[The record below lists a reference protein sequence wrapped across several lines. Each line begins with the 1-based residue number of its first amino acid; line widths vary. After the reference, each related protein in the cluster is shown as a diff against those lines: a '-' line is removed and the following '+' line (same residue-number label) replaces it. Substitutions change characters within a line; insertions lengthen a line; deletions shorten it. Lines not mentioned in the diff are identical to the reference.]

1 MLIQNKQMKLGYDD
15 VSILPDVLSDISSRK
30 ECNPYDENGM
40 LPIFASPMAA
50 VVCEENIP
58 DFLDNKINVVIPRTI
73 YPTDQIAQRIALGK
87 KYDCF
92 VAISLSEAQ
101 QIIDDFTD
109 PYGQRGWARRG
120 ETYKICID
128 LANGHMSR
136 LLDICSSLKK
146 LEGVFFTIMTGNI
159 ANPETYRAYEN
170 AGIDYVR
177 VGIGGG
183 SGCLTASNTG
193 TYFPMFSLIEETA
206 AVKQRIS
213 GKCKIIADGGIKGYR
228 DIQKAL
234 LFADYVMIGGL
245 FNRAIESAGKA
256 TYGNSYYNVN
266 GKKIFR
272 PFKTLFTYGR
282 EIKNRAKA
290 FKLFKE
296 DKLSIWKEFYGMS
309 TKKAQTLV
317 DPKAKTKTSEGK
329 IFRQKVEYDLRGW
342 VENETDYLRSAMS
355 YTNSRTLKD
364 FRESGYVLNNS
375 IVYNK

>member
-1 MLIQNKQMKLGYDD
+1 MKLGYDD
-15 VSILPDVLSDISSRK
+15 VSIIPEVITTIESRK

-50 VVCEENIP
+50 VVSEENIP
-58 DFLDNKINVVIPRTI
+58 DFLDNKINVVIPRTV
-73 YPTDQIAQRIALGK
+73 YPGKFIRERIALGK
-87 KYDCF
+87 KYNCF
-92 VAISLSEAQ
+92 VAISLAEAKEA
-101 QIIDDFTD
+101 IKDYED
-109 PYGQRGWARRG
+109 PYGPMGWIHTG
-120 ETYKICID
+120 ERYKICID
-128 LANGHMSR
+128 LANGHMGS
-136 LLDICSSLKK
+136 LLDVCTRLKK
-146 LEGVFFTIMTGNI
+146 LEDTFITIMTGNV

-177 VGIGGG
+177 VSIGSG

-193 TYFPMFSLIEETA
+193 TYYPVFSLLEEMA
-206 AVKQRIS
+206 GIKKQIN
-213 GKCKIIADGGIKGYR
+213 GQCKIIADGGIKGYR

-245 FNRAIESAGKA
+245 FNRAIESAGVA
-256 TYGNSYYNVN
+256 TYGNSYFNVN

-282 EIKNRAKA
+282 QIKDKEKA
-290 FKLFKE
+290 FRLFKE

-309 TKKAQTLV
+309 TKKAQELI
-317 DPKAKTKTSEGK
+317 DPKAKKKTSEGK

-342 VENETDYLRSAMS
+342 AENETDFLRSAMS
-355 YTNSRTLKD
+355 YTNSKTLADFKD
-364 FRESGYVLNNS
+364 SEYVINNS